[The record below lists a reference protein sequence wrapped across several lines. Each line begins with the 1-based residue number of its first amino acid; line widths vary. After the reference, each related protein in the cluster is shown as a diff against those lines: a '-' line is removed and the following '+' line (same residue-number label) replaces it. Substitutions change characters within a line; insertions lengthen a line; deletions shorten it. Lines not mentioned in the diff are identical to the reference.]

1 MGGEFWRGGR
11 YELGTG
17 GSAVASKMQE
27 RVEIMAKSCEMI
39 AMSCTRLLGRE
50 QLGGNRLIKLLCEC
64 KCVGRC
70 VGNCR
75 WSTGDWLRQMVTNQ
89 FN

>member
-27 RVEIMAKSCEMI
+27 RVEIMAKSCEI
-39 AMSCTRLLGRE
+39 SCTRLLGRE
-50 QLGGNRLIKLLCEC
+50 QLGGCTRLMKLLCQC

-70 VGNCR
+70 VGNCGQLMIGSGR
-75 WSTGDWLRQMVTNQ
+75 W
-89 FN
+89 